1 MSKFVK
7 IERSDTAGSY
17 IDEIKSLP
25 QVLDGEL
32 DDIDYIEPGT
42 QIILTIVEMS
52 QEEFESLPEFEG
64 WEAVRLSN
72 TACT

>member
-1 MSKFVK
+1 MPKFMK

-64 WEAVRLSN
+64 W
-72 TACT
+72 